1 MEVWHFLQL
10 MTYAHS
16 EAVHLLITTT
26 PSGHSLPFQLFIT
39 FGSLISIYFGCDYL
53 SPDDFPSELILK
65 VWFFKHALWYIPCL
79 MRPLGFRLESAVCFK
94 TIPNF

>member
-1 MEVWHFLQL
+1 MKTFHQPYKFARLFEPRFFIQTYTPSPEMEVSNFLQL

-39 FGSLISIYFGCDYL
+39 FGWLISIYFGCDYL
-53 SPDDFPSELILK
+53 TPDDFRSELILK
-65 VWFFKHALWYIPCL
+65 V
-79 MRPLGFRLESAVCFK
+79 
-94 TIPNF
+94 